1 MVATASLAS
10 PLTLRWSSQGWP
22 YSSKKE
28 DLSTFDQKEAAH
40 QSSLHYAGFE
50 AGAEAGEPER
60 NIEKWTNKSKGQPVA
75 GLCAKTAGERFTGCC
90 RDVVE
95 VEVVG

>member
-1 MVATASLAS
+1 MGPFWVVATASLAS

-50 AGAEAGEPER
+50 TGAEAGE
-60 NIEKWTNKSKGQPVA
+60 PVA
-75 GLCAKTAGERFTGCC
+75 GLCAKTAGEWFTGCC